1 MASNK
6 SQTSFRKQV
15 APRKFFKPVD
25 YFEQRFVEKPST
37 GNSSDIQ
44 NKTSV
49 DKPVFVLTCVVNV
62 TPGHELTSIQNQ
74 M

>member
-6 SQTSFRKQV
+6 SKTSFRKQV
-15 APRKFFKPVD
+15 AQRKFFKPVD
-25 YFEQRFVEKPST
+25 YIST

-62 TPGHELTSIQNQ
+62 TPGRELTSIQNK